1 MKPMSFNLSVWLCLS
16 VLATVLPLTAMA
28 SAQTD
33 TIDGRAAWVHV
44 PQQMKAGPRALVIV
58 LHGGLG
64 SAAHIVDQGAESA
77 LNMDS
82 VADQD
87 GFVVAYLNGTP
98 VSKRLGP
105 QFLGWNAGGGC
116 CGVPAETG
124 VDDVTFVR
132 DAIGYLVDKYG
143 IDPKRVYGI
152 GHSNGAMMTLRI
164 LCESDIYAGG
174 ISVSGPLMVEVKSCP
189 AAKDKPILSIHGA
202 DDANVPIAGGRGTKG
217 FSGLSFKPESY
228 TQSIMSQSGAKYRL
242 QIVDKADHS
251 LANIETQLKQSE
263 GLSLAQKAAQFFG
276 LEP

>member
-1 MKPMSFNLSVWLCLS
+1 
-16 VLATVLPLTAMA
+16 
-28 SAQTD
+28 
-33 TIDGRAAWVHV
+33 
-44 PQQMKAGPRALVIV
+44 MKAGPRALVIV

>member
-44 PQQMKAGPRALVIV
+44 PQQMKAGPRAVVIV

>member
-64 SAAHIVDQGAESA
+64 SAAHIVDQGADAA
-77 LNMDS
+77 LNM
-82 VADQD
+82 
-87 GFVVAYLNGTP
+87 VVAYLNGTP

-251 LANIETQLKQSE
+251 LANIETLLKQSE